1 MSKGIKSFLLDTQM
15 DKDVRLIEA
24 RFGLTGYAIL
34 VKLWTMI
41 YRDEGY
47 YCKWD
52 DDTKCLFAREI
63 GADKKKV
70 EQIVEECLRRGLFS
84 NEIYNQFLV
93 LTSATIQKRFLQY
106 KARAKFVEIE
116 KCFQCVNF
124 SPNEYKNIR
133 IVDNISKNVS
143 ISAPIRLDMT
153 RLDVTDDDIGKTVDL
168 DRWNMLLVQPVQREV
183 EVLNP
188 YNDDSIIINKI
199 FQAKEKLLS
208 MLASIDDPAII
219 YGLNNCTD
227 SDVNQIWMQACEAFG
242 LEQTMEKKILN
253 PEGYMLKTIEN
264 KFRKVD
270 YVGN

>member
-1 MSKGIKSFLLDTQM
+1 MSKGIKAFLLDTQM

-70 EQIVEECLRRGLFS
+70 EQIVEECLKRGLFS

-133 IVDNISKNVS
+133 IVDNISKNAY
-143 ISAPIRLDMT
+143 ISTPIRLDKT
-153 RLDVTDDDIGKTVDL
+153 RLDKTDDDMGGSIDL
-168 DRWNMLLVQPVQREV
+168 ERIEFLLIQPVQREI
-183 EVLNP
+183 EALNP
-188 YNDDSIIINKI
+188 
-199 FQAKEKLLS
+199 AK
-208 MLASIDDPAII
+208 DDPNII
-219 YGLNNCTD
+219 DRIHRVKESLLHVLATITD
-227 SDVNQIWMQACEAFG
+227 PAVIAGINQCSTDDVNQLWMHACEVYG
-242 LEQTMEKKILN
+242 LELGSDKRILN
-253 PEGYMLKTIEN
+253 PEGYMLAIIEN
-264 KFRKVD
+264 KFR
-270 YVGN
+270 